1 MTKTTA
7 RKIHAEA
14 KRFQSDVRA
23 EHEGTGWIP
32 AIDRCLISLWL
43 LQMIPAKGIPAV
55 DLAHELC
62 IPVSR
67 LSEYLAMLLATKRVQ
82 IVNGRYTV
90 IEENHNNE

>member
-14 KRFQSDVRA
+14 RQFQASVRA
-23 EHEGTGWIP
+23 EYEGTGWIP
-32 AIDRCLISLWL
+32 AIDRCIISLWV
-43 LQMIPAKGIPAV
+43 LQLIPADGIPAV

-67 LSEYLAMLLATKRVQ
+67 LSEYLSMLLATKRVQ
-82 IVNGRYTV
+82 VINGRYTLV
-90 IEENHNNE
+90 EEDHNNE